1 MNSTTLAL
9 PDTQHAADQINRWT
23 REYAAFALLIEQ
35 ADSASSALQQFA
47 AISRMHGQNDI
58 AIEALLAALVLMPT
72 DIVAWRELASDY
84 QLSGRDELAE
94 ACARRAL
101 AIDPDHATTWLQ
113 YASLAYRLQRIDD
126 AEAAYLRA
134 LSGDATLG
142 DAHLGLGVLYL
153 GSRRPEHAITHLQ
166 HALSWG
172 GIEGVTHL
180 CLGQA
185 FYMAGRFG
193 ESADALAMANR
204 FVPLEGVTLRLYA
217 RARTFA
223 SMLEGD
229 IQGAIVRYPTLAG
242 PETEPL
248 DEVLRTAFAL
258 FSAYGMHEAAATV
271 GRMRLESQPDDPVQR
286 YLLDAVGGQTHDRAP
301 ASYVEAHFDEFAE
314 GFDSKLVDV
323 LGYKVPQQLADM
335 IASCQPTLATILDL
349 GCGTGLAAEPLG
361 RFGARLTGIDLSEK
375 MLAVAARR
383 NAYHDLIK
391 ADVMSYLADSP
402 RSFDLVFAA
411 DLLIYL
417 GRLDELIGLIAQ
429 VLPAGGLFAASI
441 ERAGHG
447 DFTLLSSGRFAHSET
462 YFEAC
467 AAKPFE
473 IVRKENSE
481 LRLEAGRPALGTLY
495 VLRRRDRPNTE
506 SDQLTTTTSSA
517 SRQRRT
523 NDLFTAPRS

>member
-1 MNSTTLAL
+1 MNSTMLTL
-9 PDTQHAADQINRWT
+9 PDTQHAADQIDRWAI
-23 REYAAFALLIEQ
+23 EHAVFALLMEQ
-35 ADSASSALQQFA
+35 SDTASSALRQFA
-47 AISRMHGQNDI
+47 AISRTHGQSDI
-58 AIEALLAALVLMPT
+58 AIDALLAALALMPT
-72 DIVAWRELASDY
+72 DIVAWRELATNY

-94 ACARRAL
+94 ACALRAL
-101 AIDPDHATTWLQ
+101 AIHPDHAATRLQ

-126 AEAAYLRA
+126 AETAYLQV
-134 LSGDATLG
+134 LSRDPALG

-153 GSRRPEHAITHLQ
+153 GSRRPKQAITHLQ
-166 HALSWG
+166 RALSWG
-172 GIEGVTHL
+172 GIDAVTHL

-193 ESADALAMANR
+193 ESADALAAANG

-223 SMLEGD
+223 AMLDGD
-229 IQGAIVRYPTLAG
+229 IQGAIDHYPTFAG

-248 DEVLRTAFAL
+248 DEILRSAFSL
-258 FSAYGMHEAAATV
+258 FSAYGMHDAAAAV
-271 GRMRLESQPDDPVQR
+271 GRLRLETQPDDPVQR

-301 ASYVEAHFDEFAE
+301 AAYVEAHFDEFAE

-335 IASCQPTLATILDL
+335 VASCQPTLSTILDL
-349 GCGTGLAAEPLG
+349 GCGTGLAAEPL
-361 RFGARLTGIDLSEK
+361 RQFGARLTGIDLSEK
-375 MLAVAARR
+375 MLSVAAGRR
-383 NAYHDLIK
+383 VYHDLIK

-402 RSFDLVFAA
+402 HSFDLVFAA

-417 GRLDELIGLIAQ
+417 GRLDELIGLIAH

-441 ERAGHG
+441 ERAGHR

-467 AAKPFE
+467 AAKDFE
-473 IVRKENSE
+473 IVCKENSE

-495 VLRRRDRPNTE
+495 LLRRRGQPSTE
-506 SDQLTTTTSSA
+506 NGQLTTTTI
-517 SRQRRT
+517 RQ
-523 NDLFTAPRS
+523 

>member
-1 MNSTTLAL
+1 LDSNFLTDSTDFTTLAL
-9 PDTQHAADQINRWT
+9 PHARHVADQIDRWT
-23 REYAAFALLIEQ
+23 REHTAFALLIDQ
-35 ADSASSALQQFA
+35 TDDANSALRQFA
-47 AISRMHGQNDI
+47 SINRNHGPSDTAID
-58 AIEALLAALVLMPT
+58 ALRAALALMPT
-72 DIVAWRELASDY
+72 DVAAWRALASDY

-94 ACARRAL
+94 ACARQAL

-113 YASLAYRLQRIDD
+113 YASLAYRLQRVDD

-134 LSGDATLG
+134 LSGDASLG

-153 GSRRPEHAITHLQ
+153 GSRRPEQAITHLQ
-166 HALSWG
+166 RALSWG
-172 GIEGVTHL
+172 GIDAVTHL

-193 ESADALAMANR
+193 ESADALAIANG
-204 FVPLEGVTLRLYA
+204 FAPLEGVTLRLYA

-223 SMLEGD
+223 SMLDGD
-229 IQGAIVRYPTLAG
+229 VHGAIARYPTLAG
-242 PETEPL
+242 RETEPL

-271 GRMRLESQPDDPVQR
+271 GRLRLEGQPDDPVQR
-286 YLLDAVGGQTHDRAP
+286 YLLDAVGGRTHDRAP
-301 ASYVEAHFDEFAE
+301 AAYVEAHFDEFAE
-314 GFDSKLVDV
+314 GFDSKLVDI

-335 IASCQPTLATILDL
+335 VASCRPTLATILDL

-391 ADVMSYLADSP
+391 ADVMSHLADSP

-417 GRLDELIGLIAQ
+417 GRLDELIGLIAR
-429 VLPAGGLFAASI
+429 VLPADGLFAASI
-441 ERAGHG
+441 ERTDHR

-467 AAKPFE
+467 AAKGFE

-495 VLRRRDRPNTE
+495 VLRRRDQTNTG
-506 SDQLTTTTSSA
+506 SGQLAAATN
-517 SRQRRT
+517 RQ
-523 NDLFTAPRS
+523 